1 MIRVLK
7 FFFISSVFLVVFAGG
22 YRAEAADLFGEVCE
36 GKGGATVCRDVKPG
50 DTEECKQDNNSKAC
64 KDSQNPIFGKN
75 GVITKI
81 VNLITIIVG
90 IAAVITIILA
100 GIKFIT
106 SGSNPQEVTVARE
119 MIIYAIVAVVIA
131 AIAQAIVQLFINRL
145 FA

>member
-1 MIRVLK
+1 MKLIQKLLFGTLAMAALGLNFNTVM
-7 FFFISSVFLVVFAGG
+7 
-22 YRAEAADLFGEVCE
+22 AADVFKDVCTQRPNS
-36 GKGGATVCRDVKPG
+36 TVCKDKKPEDG
-50 DTEECKQDNNSKAC
+50 VSQED
-64 KDSQNPIFGKN
+64 QNPLFGKN

-90 IAAVITIILA
+90 IAAVITIIYA

-145 FA
+145 FV